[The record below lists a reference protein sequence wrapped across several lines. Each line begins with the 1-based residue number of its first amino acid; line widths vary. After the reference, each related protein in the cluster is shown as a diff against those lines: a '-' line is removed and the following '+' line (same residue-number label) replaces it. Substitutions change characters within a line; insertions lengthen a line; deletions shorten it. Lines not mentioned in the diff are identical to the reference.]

1 MKFPIQSLFA
11 ACATLCFA
19 APAFTQAQ
27 AQTYPEYTSLYVNDF
42 AGLIDPETE
51 SRLDTLLRQ
60 AKSARDLEA
69 TIVTIDS
76 RNDYGSSPT
85 LKDFATGLFN
95 AWGIGNADRNDGIL
109 ILVARSDREM
119 RIVLGGGYPAV
130 FDDRAKR
137 VIDHHF
143 LPAFK
148 KGDYSAGIEAGTV
161 ETLKRM
167 QLDFGAD
174 NRPTFLSRA
183 KNESQNVYDNARTG
197 GFWAWFAGFL
207 GLGGAGIGLFGVRR
221 MLRFRPRTCDLCNR
235 RMHRL
240 AEFEDDQYLAQGQRV
255 EEALKSKDYDVWYCQ
270 YDDHTMIEGY
280 KSWFSQFAACPSCSY
295 KTLHSDRTIITAATT
310 SHSGRAKVD
319 YSCRNCNHA
328 YSETVIIPQKSESS
342 SSSSGSSGFGGG
354 SSSGGGAGGSW

>member
-1 MKFPIQSLFA
+1 MDFRLNLLLATCA
-11 ACATLCFA
+11 ALCF
-19 APAFTQAQ
+19 TTTAQ

-51 SRLDTLLRQ
+51 SRLDALLRQ

-69 TIVTIDS
+69 TIVTIES
-76 RNDYGSSPT
+76 RADYGTSPT

-148 KGDYSAGIEAGTV
+148 QDRYSAGIESGTL

-167 QLDFGAD
+167 QLEFGAD

-183 KNESQNVYDNARTG
+183 KNESQNAYDNARSG

-207 GLGGAGIGLFGVRR
+207 GLGGAGFGLFGLRR
-221 MLRFRPRTCDLCNR
+221 VLRFRPRNCDQCSR
-235 RMHRL
+235 KMHRL

-255 EEALKSKDYDVWYCQ
+255 EEAIKSKDYDVWYCQ

-280 KSWFSQFAACPSCSY
+280 KSWFTQFAACPNCSY
-295 KTLHSDRTIITAATT
+295 KTLHSDRTILTAATT
-310 SHSGRAKVD
+310 THAGKAKVD
-319 YSCRNCNHA
+319 YSCRNCIHS